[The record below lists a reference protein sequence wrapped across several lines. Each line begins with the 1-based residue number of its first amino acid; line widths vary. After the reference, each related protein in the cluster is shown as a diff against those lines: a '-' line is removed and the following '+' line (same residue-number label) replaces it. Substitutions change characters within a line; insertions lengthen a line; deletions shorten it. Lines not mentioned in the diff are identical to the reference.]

1 MRLAVSLPIEE
12 GLPVPRLV
20 ELART
25 AEECGYEAVVAG
37 EVAGPDVFVLLAA
50 VATATK
56 RIRLGTGVI
65 PMATRSVALQAMGFQ
80 AVASLAPG
88 RVVAGVGVSSPL
100 VIEGWHG
107 RTFAPPLAYAREY
120 LPALRAA
127 LDGERL
133 ELAGPHIRSAG
144 FRTTLPTAGARIP
157 ILLGAMR
164 PRMIE
169 LAAELADGVFLTWC
183 PPEEAFEQ
191 VSRFHAAAERA
202 GRDPAELTVVA
213 SFFAYA
219 GPHEDEARE
228 RLRRFVLQ
236 YANVST
242 HQASFARAIPNLREV
257 QAAWAEGD
265 RKGALALLSDESVEA
280 MCPVGAAAAAA
291 RVAELH
297 AVGVDLPV
305 MLVPG
310 ARQGDAEGPFET
322 VCNVAQAFAPA
333 TT

>member
-1 MRLAVSLPIEE
+1 MRAAVSIPIEE

-20 ELART
+20 ELAKA
-25 AEECGYEAVVAG
+25 AEECGYRAVVAG

-50 VATATK
+50 IAAATQ
-56 RIRLGTGVI
+56 RIHLGTGVI

-88 RVVAGVGVSSPL
+88 RVMAGVGVSSPT
-100 VIEGWHG
+100 VVERWHG
-107 RTFAPPLAYAREY
+107 GTFAPPLAYAREH

-127 LDGERL
+127 LDGEKLDL
-133 ELAGPHIRSAG
+133 EGEHIQSAG
-144 FRTTLPTAGARIP
+144 FRTTLPAAPRIP
-157 ILLGAMR
+157 VLLAAMR

-191 VSRFHAAAERA
+191 VSRFHAAAERS
-202 GRDPAELTVVA
+202 GRDPAELTVLA

-219 GPHEDEARE
+219 GPDEDEARE

-236 YANVST
+236 YATVST
-242 HQASFARAIPNLREV
+242 HQTSFARAIPNLDEV
-257 QAAWAEGD
+257 QAAWTAGD
-265 RKGALALLSDESVEA
+265 RKRALALVSDESVAA
-280 MCPVGAAAAAA
+280 MCPIGAEAAAA
-291 RVAELH
+291 RIAELH

-310 ARQGDAEGPFET
+310 ARHGDADGPFHT
-322 VCNVAQAFAPA
+322 VRNVARALRPE